1 MVHLHC
7 GFGFGGDGMDLVRIG
22 DLLDARRDGHCLPGG
37 LYNDPQVF
45 DFDLHAM
52 FGTGWLMAGFTCEL
66 PRPGSYVALMIGKW
80 PVIIIRDRHDA
91 IRAFHNSCRHRGS
104 ILCQPGSGSSP
115 KLVCPYHRWTYDL
128 DGSLFAATRMADD
141 FDKAE
146 HGLKPIALEIVE
158 GAMFISFADTPP
170 AFGDFGAKLATYAA
184 PHKWADAKIAFQ
196 SVLVESANW
205 KLVMENGREC
215 YHCAT
220 GHPEL
225 ARTFPVSMSKHF
237 DLEGDAA
244 AQKFLD
250 EMAAIGLATD
260 AVEGDWWQLARFAL
274 SAGCVSIT
282 MDGQHAVKKL
292 MCDLNGGSLGSM
304 RMAID
309 PHCFVHATADHTFMF
324 SAMPISATET
334 HVTGKWI
341 VHKDAV
347 EGVDY
352 DVDHL
357 ADLWTHTNLQDKELA
372 ENNQLG
378 VNSPGF
384 TPGPY
389 SPDAEMLALR
399 FTDWYC
405 NTGKA
410 YLRSHGH

>member
-1 MVHLHC
+1 
-7 GFGFGGDGMDLVRIG
+7 MDMVRIG

-37 LYNDPQVF
+37 LYKDPDVF
-45 DFDLHAM
+45 DFDLRAM

-66 PRPGSYVALMIGKW
+66 PKPGSYVALMIGKW
-80 PVIIIRDRHDA
+80 PVIIIRDRHDM

-104 ILCQPGSGSSP
+104 ILCQPGTGSSP

-128 DGSLFAATRMADD
+128 DGSLFAANRMADD

-170 AFGDFGAKLATYAA
+170 AFDDFGAKLATYAA
-184 PHKWADAKIAFQ
+184 PHKWGDAKIAFQ
-196 SVLVESANW
+196 SVLVETANW

-237 DLEGDAA
+237 DLEGDTA

-250 EMAAIGLATD
+250 DMDAIGLATD

-352 DVDHL
+352 DVNHL
-357 ADLWTHTNLQDKELA
+357 ADLWTRTNLQDKELA

>member
-1 MVHLHC
+1 
-7 GFGFGGDGMDLVRIG
+7 MDLVRVG
-22 DLLDARRDGHCLPGG
+22 NLLDARRDGHCLPGG
-37 LYNDPQVF
+37 LYNDPTVF
-45 DFDLHAM
+45 DFDLQVM
-52 FGTGWLMAGFTCEL
+52 YGTSWLMAGFTCEL
-66 PRPGSYVALMIGKW
+66 PKSGSYMSLTVGKW
-80 PVIIIRDRHDA
+80 PVIIVRDRNDV

-104 ILCQPGSGSSP
+104 ILCQPGSGSVP

-128 DGSLFAATRMADD
+128 DGSLFAANRMADD
-141 FDKAE
+141 FDKAA
-146 HGLKPIALEIVE
+146 HGLKPIALEIVT
-158 GAMFISFADTPP
+158 GAMFICFSDQPP
-170 AFGDFGAKLATYAA
+170 AFDDFAEKLAAYAS
-184 PHKWADAKIAFQ
+184 PHNWADAKLAYHSI
-196 SVLVESANW
+196 LVESANW

-225 ARTFPVSMSKHF
+225 ARTFPVTMSKHF
-237 DLEGDAA
+237 DVEGNSG

-250 EMAAIGLATD
+250 DMATTGLATD

-274 SAGCVSIT
+274 SEGCMSIT
-282 MDGQHAVKKL
+282 MDGQHASKKL
-292 MCDLNGGSLGSM
+292 MCDLNGGSVGSM

-324 SAMPISATET
+324 SAMPVSATET

-352 DVDHL
+352 TVDNL
-357 ADLWTHTNLQDKELA
+357 RDLWTRTNLQDKELA

-410 YLRSHGH
+410 WLRSHGN

>member
-1 MVHLHC
+1 M
-7 GFGFGGDGMDLVRIG
+7 VRIG

-37 LYNDPQVF
+37 LYKDPDVF
-45 DFDLHAM
+45 DFDLRAM

-66 PRPGSYVALMIGKW
+66 PKPGSYVAQMIGKW
-80 PVIIIRDRHDA
+80 PVIIIRDRHNM

-104 ILCQPGSGSSP
+104 ILCQPGTGSSP

-128 DGSLFAATRMADD
+128 DGSLFAANRMADD

-158 GAMFISFADTPP
+158 GAMFISFSDTPP
-170 AFGDFGAKLATYAA
+170 AFGDFGKKLATYAA

-220 GHPEL
+220 SHPEL
-225 ARTFPVSMSKHF
+225 ARTFPVGMSKHF
-237 DLEGDAA
+237 DLEGDTA

-250 EMAAIGLATD
+250 DMDAIGLATD

-282 MDGQHAVKKL
+282 MDGRHAVKKL

-352 DVDHL
+352 DVGHL
-357 ADLWTHTNLQDKELA
+357 ADLWTRTNLQDKELA

-378 VNSPGF
+378 VNSPAF

-389 SPDAEMLALR
+389 STDAEMLALR